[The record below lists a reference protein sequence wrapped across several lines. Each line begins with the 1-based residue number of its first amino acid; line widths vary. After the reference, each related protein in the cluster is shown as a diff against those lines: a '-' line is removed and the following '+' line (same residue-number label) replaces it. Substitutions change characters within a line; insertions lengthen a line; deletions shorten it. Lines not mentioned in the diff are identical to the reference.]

1 MATLKSWMTS
11 VIRGKLVLGERQET
25 ATRVMVEAAN
35 GLQRI
40 EQAYMG
46 DASIRGMDQYRAEIC
61 ETWQPKSKV
70 QYFRHA
76 EAQQ

>member
-11 VIRGKLVLGERQET
+11 AIGGESVLGERQET
-25 ATRVMVEAAN
+25 ATRVMVEAAD

-46 DASIRGMDQYRAEIC
+46 DASVRGTDKYRAEIC
-61 ETWQPKSKV
+61 ETRQPKSEV